1 MRRNAIIYCLI
12 MAVTVTAGCSGM
24 RGMAAAETVA
34 VREHRDTVMIHDVR
48 YDSVY
53 VRQES
58 HTDRSRDTVYLHD
71 VSYEYRYRM
80 LHDTVRVVS
89 RDSIP
94 YEVRVTEY
102 REVPR
107 RRNAIDLIAYCC
119 LGLVAG
125 AMLVK
130 TVKMLKL

>member
-1 MRRNAIIYCLI
+1 

-34 VREHRDTVMIHDVR
+34 VREHRDTVMIRDIR

-58 HTDRSRDTVYLHD
+58 YRDRSRDTVYLRD
-71 VSYEYRYRM
+71 VSCEYRYRM

-107 RRNAIDLIAYCC
+107 RRSTIDLIAYCC
-119 LGLVAG
+119 LGIVAG
-125 AMLVK
+125 AVLI
-130 TVKMLKL
+130 KMVRLLK